1 MTERIT
7 PGQFHAAAGVDDWRV
22 VAAEACAYFRTGSFA
37 TGVSLV
43 DAIGVLADAANHHP
57 DVDLR
62 YGTVTVRLTTHAVG
76 GLSERDV
83 ELARQI
89 SAAARELG
97 IPADPAAG

>member
-7 PGQFHAAAGVDDWRV
+7 PAQFLGASGVEDWAVLPGER
-22 VAAEACAYFRTGSFA
+22 ARANFRTGSFA
-37 TGVSLV
+37 TGVRLV

-62 YGTVTVRLTTHAVG
+62 YGNVTVFLSTHDVQ
-76 GLSERDV
+76 GLSQRDI

-89 SAAARELG
+89 SAAARDLG
-97 IPADPAAG
+97 IPAAD